1 MSITVAIGSHRF
13 VCRVRL
19 FCGQQ
24 GKRMPPTPHTLVL
37 SWRPRR
43 GQNRIAQG
51 SSVRREALDFGLV
64 WMSVLFTYTTVWFDG
79 RGPRGR
85 SMSRRRRPRKWAAP
99 DFHSLNHLSRG
110 RCSLGEL
117 LPSVV
122 RLLKRHPLPANPDGL
137 VFTPPRSDRPIA
149 RRWFNPRGPEA
160 GSEADRYPSGPIGA
174 RPPTHGGGLA
184 SKAGMHP
191 MAVKEMMGHSSIKV
205 TFDVYGHLF
214 PTMHEA
220 GIASIESS
228 FATSLHR

>member
-24 GKRMPPTPHTLVL
+24 GKRMPPTPYTLVL
-37 SWRPRR
+37 SLATAPRTEPHRPRKLR
-43 GQNRIAQG
+43 PPGGLGLRSGVDERAIH
-51 SSVRREALDFGLV
+51 LHHGLV
-64 WMSVLFTYTTVWFDG
+64 DG

-160 GSEADRYPSGPIGA
+160 GSEADRYPSGPIAHDLRHTAGA
-174 RPPTHGGGLA
+174 LRRRRACTPWP
-184 SKAGMHP
+184 
-191 MAVKEMMGHSSIKV
+191 
-205 TFDVYGHLF
+205 
-214 PTMHEA
+214 
-220 GIASIESS
+220 
-228 FATSLHR
+228 